1 MSNFKKGTYRKGHI
15 PKRAHS
21 KKGIPNIR
29 STKHVGSFQRLI
41 LFYNYV
47 QPGETIRTM
56 DFMAGAPLKEATMD
70 LFMVARLAP
79 HFPALSFL

>member
-1 MSNFKKGTYRKGHI
+1 MLVVFRVFFSIG
-15 PKRAHS
+15 
-21 KKGIPNIR
+21 
-29 STKHVGSFQRLI
+29 
-41 LFYNYV
+41 NYV

>member
-1 MSNFKKGTYRKGHI
+1 MPKRARSKKGTFQ
-15 PKRAHS
+15 KRAYS
-21 KKGIPNIR
+21 EKGTLGKEID
-29 STKHVGSFQRLI
+29 
-41 LFYNYV
+41 YNYV